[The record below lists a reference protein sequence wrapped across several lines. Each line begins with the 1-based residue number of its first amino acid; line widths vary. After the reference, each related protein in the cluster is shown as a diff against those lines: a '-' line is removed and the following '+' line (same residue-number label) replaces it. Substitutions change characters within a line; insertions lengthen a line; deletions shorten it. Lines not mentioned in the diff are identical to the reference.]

1 MRLNDR
7 SYGTLPPRPGNNRVL
22 RELTLSLT
30 GLYGAKAC
38 VTDASA
44 HLESFYLIYG
54 GDAGITPSRG
64 HRFVEVDL
72 VRSSGAPTL
81 ASCYLVE
88 VLHAAYNCSTE
99 KLIVENVH
107 QFIVLAVVAA
117 QEADAL
123 LDTSSEPLL
132 RVLWRPSCPT
142 LQLLLHFFVTF
153 AHTNSLSRAQLRL
166 LPRTRSSGCPYH
178 RA

>member
-1 MRLNDR
+1 MTAPTVR
-7 SYGTLPPRPGNNRVL
+7 SPPRPGNNRVL

-123 LDTSSEPLL
+123 LDTSCLL
-132 RVLWRPSCPT
+132 YTSPSPRD
-142 LQLLLHFFVTF
+142 QRG
-153 AHTNSLSRAQLRL
+153 SRM
-166 LPRTRSSGCPYH
+166 PSS
-178 RA
+178 A